1 MGEEIK
7 EETLLPFS
15 LFYQETEGNGGNFFS
30 IFSCIFSLKCQKYE
44 ISKGA
49 NKTILGVKK
58 LHMSNLFSPPS
69 SMGRER
75 ERAIVAEQSQPHLVV
90 AQAQSLFLMGVELSA

>member
-1 MGEEIK
+1 MGEEVK

-75 ERAIVAEQSQPHLVV
+75 EPLW
-90 AQAQSLFLMGVELSA
+90 LSSPSPT

>member
-1 MGEEIK
+1 MGEEVK

-30 IFSCIFSLKCQKYE
+30 IFSCIFSLKCRKYE

-49 NKTILGVKK
+49 NKTVLGVKK
-58 LHMSNLFSPPS
+58 LRMSNLFPPLS
-69 SMGRER
+69 SMERER
-75 ERAIVAEQSQPHLVV
+75 ESHC
-90 AQAQSLFLMGVELSA
+90 G